1 MNVVGM
7 QNEVALLPQVMPD
20 VVHRFADGC
29 YSREVTMLKGCLGVG
44 ALHKT
49 NHHFILSKG
58 KILVKNGNVDEI
70 LVAPHHS
77 ITRPGDKRS
86 IFAMEDSV
94 ITTFHVTELTDV
106 EAIGELI
113 LGEEL

>member
-1 MNVVGM
+1 MNVVEM
-7 QNEVALLPQVMPD
+7 QHEVAQLPQSMPE
-20 VVHRFADGC
+20 VAHRFADGC
-29 YSREVTMLKGCLGVG
+29 YSRQVTMLKGTLGVG

-49 NHHFILSKG
+49 NHHFLLSKG
-58 KILVKNGNVDEI
+58 MILVQNGNVGEI
-70 LVAPHHS
+70 LSAPYHE

-94 ITTFHVTELTDV
+94 ITTFHVTDLTDV
-106 EAIGELI
+106 DAIGDFI